1 MVVVDGKQQKCDG
14 GSGWKQKKC
23 DGGDGGIGKKTIEI
37 WKSKKGD
44 G

>member
-1 MVVVDGKQQKCDG
+1 MENKRNVMVVVVNG
-14 GSGWKQKKC
+14 KQKKC